1 MDVATNPKKLVAQ
14 LSRRGPH
21 RVLRGDLAIAG
32 MPGLVLAPE
41 EGFNLPA
48 VAFGHHW
55 LTSPERYLTTLKH
68 LASWGFV
75 VVAPSTERG
84 VVPSALNLAADLDT
98 ALSIATDVR
107 LGPGQISVKPSKLG
121 FVGHGFGAGAA
132 VLAAQ
137 RRKDH
142 PVAAV
147 ASLFPTTVS
156 PSPEK
161 AAQQLSMPALFLAA
175 ELKSLTSNA
184 RALAADWQ
192 GEGILRTIVGA
203 SSAGLIEGHRISSWF
218 GLGKSE
224 KKTQAISRALLTGF
238 LLHQVE
244 GDKNYAAFADPS
256 TEIKGTFVVD
266 PAQRTLPEDEFD
278 DILSL
283 PPVELPGAPSRTELA
298 GPAEQPSRAG
308 ILG

>member
-1 MDVATNPKKLVAQ
+1 M
-14 LSRRGPH
+14 
-21 RVLRGDLAIAG
+21 RGDLAIAG

-48 VAFGHHW
+48 IAFGHHW

-84 VVPSALNLAADLDT
+84 VVPSALNFAADLDT
-98 ALSIATDVR
+98 ALAIATDVR
-107 LGPGQISVKPSKLG
+107 LGPGRLSVKPSKLA

-132 VLAAQ
+132 MLAAQ
-137 RRKDH
+137 RRKDR

-147 ASLFPTTVS
+147 SALFPTPVS
-156 PSPEK
+156 PSAEK
-161 AAQQLSMPALFLAA
+161 AARQLTMPALVLAA

-184 RALAADWQ
+184 RALAENLAGDT
-192 GEGILRTIVGA
+192 ILRTIEH
-203 SSAGLIEGHRISSWF
+203 SSTAGLIEGHRISTWF

-224 KKTQAISRALLTGF
+224 KKTQSISRALLTGF
-238 LLHQVE
+238 LLHQVD
-244 GDKNYAAFADPS
+244 GDKTYAAFADPAAEFKR
-256 TEIKGTFVVD
+256 TLVVD
-266 PAQRTLPEDEFD
+266 PYQRALPEDEFD
-278 DILSL
+278 ELLSL
-283 PPVELPGAPSRTELA
+283 PPAELAGAPSRTELA
-298 GPAEQPSRAG
+298 SPAEQPRRAG